1 MKRENYNYDYY
12 EEEME
17 DDTLDIQDLIFTIFR
32 RWKVIILT
40 MIPVIILGFIFAN
53 TRPTIYEAQTNLII
67 SGNNPGISL
76 DKSDIDLNQKLTTTY
91 LELAKSKSILKN
103 IIKKFDLKDD
113 EKALA
118 ASISILPIK
127 DTEIITLSYKNQD
140 PQMAAV
146 ITNEIAKQFITR
158 VTEVMKVRNITVIDK
173 AQIPEKPLPK
183 KRALILLASGIA
195 GLILGVGIA
204 FIIEFMFAKLRKPT
218 DMEKILKI
226 PMLGMIP
233 EFTDIAEESGK
244 GEKHA

>member
-183 KRALILLASGIA
+183 KELL
-195 GLILGVGIA
+195 
-204 FIIEFMFAKLRKPT
+204 FY
-218 DMEKILKI
+218 
-226 PMLGMIP
+226 
-233 EFTDIAEESGK
+233 
-244 GEKHA
+244 